1 MIPYDLNK
9 TIKRQ
14 MKLTL
19 NKELYYQIIFMV
31 CVIVPFFNNYE
42 LSFLVWLIASVFTI
56 KKKYSIPFLKYLSF
70 FILIF
75 SLAFFVGLFFNYKL
89 YFIIRDLTYLLKP
102 VFGLILGYQLFY
114 DKTKNPFQ
122 FIVYAGIAI
131 ASYHLFLVFWGI
143 FIEGAHTVAALR
155 DIGGYFNDFEVYT
168 LIILLFHQQFQ
179 LNFSKQKTRI
189 FIGVLALSSFFY
201 LARTNFI
208 QFVILFMAMK
218 GWLVL
223 NKRSLTIFSTLL
235 FFSVLSYTVI
245 YNYNPKRGGN
255 SFDEFLYKIKLIPLE
270 AFATKINRNDWKDF
284 HDHYRSYE
292 NVRTVEQLSHNNNLL
307 FGEGMGSQVD
317 LKQKVFLGDMEL
329 RHISI
334 LHNGYMTVFLKSG
347 IPGLLLLFG
356 SIFFF
361 FQKFNSYNELDLKIN
376 VLFLGTGVFL
386 IFSYWVFM
394 GFYNLIDTKTLLIGY
409 LFAFKNNIKKT
420 SLN

>member
-1 MIPYDLNK
+1 
-9 TIKRQ
+9 

-19 NKELYYQIIFMV
+19 NKELYYQIIYMI
-31 CVIVPFFNNYE
+31 CVIIPFFNNYE
-42 LSFLVWLIASVFTI
+42 LSFLVWLVASILTI
-56 KKKYSIPFLKYLSF
+56 KQKYSAPFLKYLSY
-70 FILIF
+70 FIIIF
-75 SLAFFVGLFFNYKL
+75 SLSFFVGLFFNYKL
-89 YFIIRDLTYLLKP
+89 YFIIRDITYLLKP

-122 FIVYAGIAI
+122 FIVYAGVAI
-131 ASYHLFLVFWGI
+131 ASYHLFLVLWGI
-143 FIEGAHTVAALR
+143 LIEGARNVREIR
-155 DIGGYFNDFEVYT
+155 DHGGFFNDFEVYT
-168 LIILLFHQQFQ
+168 LIILLFHKQFQ

-189 FIGVLALSSFFY
+189 FISILALSSFFY

-218 GWLVL
+218 NWLVF
-223 NKRSLTIFSTLL
+223 NKRSITVLTSLL
-235 FFSVLSYTVI
+235 VLSVVGYAAI
-245 YNYNPKRGGN
+245 YNYNPKRNGSGL
-255 SFDEFLYKIKLIPLE
+255 DEFLYKIKLIPLE
-270 AFATKINRNDWKDF
+270 AFSTKINRDDWKDF

-292 NVRTVEQLSHNNNLL
+292 NIRTMEQLSHNNTFL

-317 LKQKVFLGDMEL
+317 LKQKVYLGDMEL

-347 IPGLLLLFG
+347 IPGLLILFG

-361 FQKFNSYNELDLKIN
+361 FKKFNTFSEIDTKIN
-376 VLFLGTGVFL
+376 LLFLGTGVFL

-409 LFAFKNNIKKT
+409 LFAYKNHIQKSNN
-420 SLN
+420 SLQ

>member
-1 MIPYDLNK
+1 
-9 TIKRQ
+9 

-19 NKELYYQIIFMV
+19 NKELNYQILYMI

-42 LSFLVWLIASVFTI
+42 LSFLVWLMASLFTI
-56 KKKYSIPFLKYLSF
+56 KNKYSVPFLKYLSY

-75 SLAFFVGLFFNYKL
+75 CLSFFVGLFFNYKL
-89 YFIIRDLTYLLKP
+89 YFVIRDITYLLKP

-122 FIVYAGIAI
+122 FIVYAGVAI
-131 ASYHLFLVFWGI
+131 ASYHLFLVAWGI
-143 FIEGAHTVAALR
+143 VIEGARNVSQIR
-155 DIGGYFNDFEVYT
+155 DHGGFFNDFEVYT
-168 LIILLFHQQFQ
+168 LIILLFHKQFK
-179 LNFSKQKTRI
+179 LNFTKQKTRI
-189 FIGVLALSSFFY
+189 FISILAISSFFY

-218 GWLVL
+218 NWLVF
-223 NKRSLTIFSTLL
+223 NKRSITILSAL
-235 FFSVLSYTVI
+235 FVFSVLSYAAI
-245 YNYNPKRGGN
+245 YNYNPKRGG
-255 SFDEFLYKIKLIPLE
+255 SGLDEFLYKIKLIPLE

-317 LKQKVFLGDMEL
+317 LKQKVYLGDMEL

-347 IPGLLLLFG
+347 IPGLIILCG

-361 FQKFNSYNELDLKIN
+361 FKKFNSYSVIDTKIN
-376 VLFLGTGVFL
+376 LLFLGTGVFL
-386 IFSYWVFM
+386 IFSYWVFL

-409 LFAFKNNIKKT
+409 LFAYKNHIQNENKKI
-420 SLN
+420 S